1 MSIPLAAIF
10 AFWCGWSV
18 YGLWGGQAVGLVLQ
32 SALYLRL
39 ITVTSWERIAK
50 ESAERIQGELERL
63 KQEKYTK
70 EDENEPLK

>member
-1 MSIPLAAIF
+1 M
-10 AFWCGWSV
+10 

-39 ITVTSWERIAK
+39 ITVTSWERIAR

-70 EDENEPLK
+70 EDDDEPLK

>member
-1 MSIPLAAIF
+1 M
-10 AFWCGWSV
+10 

-39 ITVTSWERIAK
+39 ITVTSWERIAR

-63 KQEKYTK
+63 NQEKYTK
-70 EDENEPLK
+70 EDDNEPLK